1 MASVLCATLLLAALA
16 GPLVLRLRR
25 NPAFVTGRDGRLS
38 TSTALA
44 LAWTVILAW
53 LLLATLGYGL
63 TAGGGAG
70 WFQGE
75 PGPLSPLTTVYLPLL
90 GGPYVALIAAKAVVG
105 MRVENGTMAK
115 PAAKSTA
122 SGRRPLRELIA
133 NDSGRTDLVDL
144 QYVGLSAVTMLYVV
158 LFFLSDVGAGLPR
171 LPSEIWALTG
181 APAGAYLVNKMAVRP
196 TPVIT
201 DVKVAEGRLT
211 VEGGG
216 FTRPG
221 ATPPGWPMPGATP
234 PGSPMPGATPPGSP
248 MPGSAAPGSSAP
260 GPTPPGSPAVGTVA
274 PGFAAPGLTVNGSA
288 VPAERDPL
296 TGALT
301 APLPATAT
309 PPFTVV
315 VTIRGLRSDPYCY
328 EG

>member
-1 MASVLCATLLLAALA
+1 MASALLALLLLAALA
-16 GPLVLRLRR
+16 GPLLLRLRR
-25 NPAFVTGRDGRLS
+25 SPAFVTGRDGRLS

-44 LAWTVILAW
+44 LAWTVILVW
-53 LLLATLGYGL
+53 LLLTTLGFGL
-63 TAGGGAG
+63 TAGGGAD
-70 WFQGE
+70 WFQGGH
-75 PGPLSPLTTVYLPLL
+75 GPLSSLTTVYLPLL
-90 GGPYVALIAAKAVVG
+90 GGPYVAMIAAKTVVG
-105 MRVENGTMAK
+105 LRVENGSLAK

-144 QYVGLSAVTMLYVV
+144 QYVALSAVTMLYVV

-196 TPVIT
+196 NPVIT
-201 DVKVAEGRLT
+201 DVTLAEGRLT

-216 FTRPG
+216 FTSPDPARPG
-221 ATPPGWPMPGATP
+221 A
-234 PGSPMPGATPPGSP
+234 
-248 MPGSAAPGSSAP
+248 AAPA
-260 GPTPPGSPAVGTVA
+260 
-274 PGFAAPGLTVNGSA
+274 LTVNGSP
-288 VPAERDPL
+288 VPAEPDPA
-296 TGALT
+296 TGTLT

-315 VTIRGLRSDPYCY
+315 VTTRGLHSDPYHY
-328 EG
+328 NPPAPSSPTGV